1 MPPAANEMNI
11 DNDGGG
17 RFSGSAGMELTE
29 ADLRQNI
36 GVMICD
42 GAEPSNLQLRTLE
55 NTWIFSGNC

>member
-1 MPPAANEMNI
+1 MNI